1 MKLSRWL
8 MIGLVAV
15 FYVLALS
22 LYTRMPDPMVSHWNA
37 AGEADG
43 YMSRFWGMF
52 LLPFMVTGLALLLF
66 FIPRIDPLKAN
77 IARFRSTYDWFIAV
91 FLVYMLYIY
100 VITLLWNLGYSFDFT
115 ILLVPA
121 MAALFFFI
129 GVLLGRAKRNY
140 FIGIRTPWT
149 LSNDVV
155 WDRTHQLGARLF
167 KLAAVLI
174 LLGIFWPNL
183 SIYFIM
189 VPVIVVAVVT
199 IVASYF
205 FYRRVTFSK

>member
-1 MKLSRWL
+1 
-8 MIGLVAV
+8 
-15 FYVLALS
+15 
-22 LYTRMPDPMVSHWNA
+22 
-37 AGEADG
+37 
-43 YMSRFWGMF
+43 
-52 LLPFMVTGLALLLF
+52 
-66 FIPRIDPLKAN
+66 
-77 IARFRSTYDWFIAV
+77 
-91 FLVYMLYIY
+91 
-100 VITLLWNLGYSFDFT
+100 
-115 ILLVPA
+115 

-189 VPVIVVAVVT
+189 VPVIVVAVAT

-205 FYRRVTFSK
+205 FYRQVTSGK